1 MEVKSAV
8 NLLYVNFRRGKM
20 IMVTLKNSLYKVYF
34 LKAASPRAE
43 RFISLNKL
51 I

>member
-8 NLLYVNFRRGKM
+8 NLLNVNFRRGKM

-34 LKAASPRAE
+34 LKLLVQE
-43 RFISLNKL
+43 QKGLFH
-51 I
+51 